1 MKETLKI
8 TTDEL
13 EKLRKFVELEENPE
27 LVVAMDDD
35 LKRKLHGLM
44 VELDSHGLLDES
56 TEVED
61 LVKEAVTRGL
71 DAMFADFAE

>member
-13 EKLRKFVELEENPE
+13 EKLRKFIELEENPD
-27 LVVAMDDD
+27 LVVPIDDD
-35 LKRKLHGLM
+35 LRRRLHGLM

-61 LVKEAVTRGL
+61 LVKEAVARGL
-71 DAMFADFAE
+71 EAMVADFSE